1 MLTNLPDGAAE
12 SSSCAVLEPSVT
24 RRAKILLT
32 LAALAA
38 LTISA
43 AAQEPARES
52 AKVQL
57 LVVAATTSVED
68 SGLFDHLLP
77 RFTAATGITVR
88 VVSRASAAALMTAE
102 KGTIDAVIVN
112 DADALDSFVAAGQ
125 GTRRQRFMFNRFVIV
140 GPPSD
145 PAGVR
150 GMNDASAALR
160 EIARKRATFVSRGDN
175 SGTHTAELKLWQAAD
190 VNPKTRSGNWY
201 RETGL
206 GMGLTVQMAGRLDGY
221 TLTDRATWVKAADPA
236 ASTILVDGDP
246 RLFNPYEVILVNPA
260 QHPHVNVAAA
270 TAFLDWLV
278 SPEGREAIGDY
289 RVNGEKVFEPSP
301 DQTN

>member
-1 MLTNLPDGAAE
+1 MTKRAAIL
-12 SSSCAVLEPSVT
+12 STFAAV
-24 RRAKILLT
+24 
-32 LAALAA
+32 AAM
-38 LTISA
+38 TISA
-43 AAQEPARES
+43 AAQEPVNEPAADQS
-52 AKVQL
+52 

-125 GTRRQRFMFNRFVIV
+125 GTRRHSFMSNRFVLV

-145 PAGVR
+145 PAGVG
-150 GMNDASAALR
+150 GMNDAPAALR

-175 SGTHTAELKLWQAAD
+175 SGTHTAELKLWQAAG
-190 VNPKTRSGNWY
+190 VNPKMRSGNWY
-201 RETGL
+201 LETGL
-206 GMGLTVQMAGRLDGY
+206 GMGLTVQMAGRLGAY
-221 TLTDRATWVKAADPA
+221 TLTDRATFVKAADRA
-236 ASTILVDGDP
+236 TSNVLVDGDP
-246 RLFNPYEVILVNPA
+246 RLFNPYEAILVNPA
-260 QHPHVNVAAA
+260 KHAHVNVAAA
-270 TAFLDWLV
+270 TRFLDWLV

-301 DQTN
+301 GDIN

>member
-1 MLTNLPDGAAE
+1 MTKRAEFLLSFALGAMTTFA
-12 SSSCAVLEPSVT
+12 
-24 RRAKILLT
+24 
-32 LAALAA
+32 
-38 LTISA
+38 A
-43 AAQEPARES
+43 AAQEPAKQPVTNQS
-52 AKVQL
+52 
-57 LVVAATTSVED
+57 LVLAATTSVED
-68 SGLFDHLLP
+68 SGLFDHMLP

-88 VVSRASAAALMTAE
+88 VVSRASAAALLTAE

-125 GTRRQRFMFNRFVIV
+125 GTRRHSFMSNRFVIV

-150 GMNDASAALR
+150 GMKDAPAALR

-206 GMGLTVQMAGRLDGY
+206 GMGLTVQMAGRLSAY

-236 ASTILVDGDP
+236 ASRILVDGDP

-260 QHPHVNVAAA
+260 KHPHVNVAAA
-270 TAFLDWLV
+270 SAFLDWLV
-278 SPEGREAIGDY
+278 SQEGRDVIGAY
-289 RVNGEKVFEPSP
+289 RVNGEKVFEPSSG
-301 DQTN
+301 QTN

>member
-1 MLTNLPDGAAE
+1 MAKRAELLLSFAFGA
-12 SSSCAVLEPSVT
+12 VT
-24 RRAKILLT
+24 T
-32 LAALAA
+32 FG
-38 LTISA
+38 A
-43 AAQEPARES
+43 AAQEPAKQPVTNQS
-52 AKVQL
+52 

-68 SGLFDHLLP
+68 SGLFDHMLP

-88 VVSRASAAALMTAE
+88 VVSRASAAALLTAE

-125 GTRRQRFMFNRFVIV
+125 GTRRHSFMSNRFVIV

-150 GMNDASAALR
+150 GMKDAPAALR

-206 GMGLTVQMAGRLDGY
+206 GMGLTVQMAGRLSAY
-221 TLTDRATWVKAADPA
+221 TLTDRASWVKAADPA
-236 ASTILVDGDP
+236 ASRILLDGDP

-260 QHPHVNVAAA
+260 KHPHVNVAAA
-270 TAFLDWLV
+270 SAFLDWLV
-278 SPEGREAIGDY
+278 SQEGRDVIGAY
-289 RVNGEKVFEPSP
+289 RVNGEKVFEPSSG
-301 DQTN
+301 QTN

>member
-1 MLTNLPDGAAE
+1 
-12 SSSCAVLEPSVT
+12 VT
-24 RRAKILLT
+24 RRAAILLT
-32 LAALAA
+32 FAAVTALA
-38 LTISA
+38 TGA
-43 AAQEPARES
+43 AAQEPAREP
-52 AKVQL
+52 AANQL

-68 SGLFDHLLP
+68 SGLFDHILP

-88 VVSRASAAALMTAE
+88 IVSRASAAALMTAE
-102 KGTIDAVIVN
+102 KGTIDVVIVN

-125 GTRRQRFMFNRFVIV
+125 GARRLGFMSNRFVLV

-145 PAGVR
+145 PAGIR

-206 GMGLTVQMAGRLDGY
+206 GMGLTVQMAGRLNGY
-221 TLTDRATWVKAADPA
+221 ALTDRATWVKAADPA
-236 ASTILVDGDP
+236 ASQILVDGDP
-246 RLFNPYEVILVNPA
+246 RLLNPYEVILVNPA
-260 QHPHVNVAAA
+260 KHPHVNVAAA
-270 TAFLDWLV
+270 TAFQNWLV
-278 SPEGREAIGDY
+278 SPQGREAIGDY

-301 DQTN
+301 GKIN

>member
-1 MLTNLPDGAAE
+1 MAKRAEFLLSFALGA
-12 SSSCAVLEPSVT
+12 VT
-24 RRAKILLT
+24 T
-32 LAALAA
+32 FG
-38 LTISA
+38 A
-43 AAQEPARES
+43 AAQEPAKPPVTNQS
-52 AKVQL
+52 

-68 SGLFDHLLP
+68 SGLFDHMLP

-88 VVSRASAAALMTAE
+88 VVSRASAAALLTAE

-125 GTRRQRFMFNRFVIV
+125 GTRRHSFMSNHFVIV

-150 GMNDASAALR
+150 GMKDAPAALR

-206 GMGLTVQMAGRLDGY
+206 GMGLTVQMAGRLNAY
-221 TLTDRATWVKAADPA
+221 TLTDRATWVKAAGSV
-236 ASTILVDGDP
+236 ASRILVDGDP

-260 QHPHVNVAAA
+260 KHPHVNVAAA
-270 TAFLDWLV
+270 SAFLDWLV
-278 SPEGREAIGDY
+278 SQEGRDVIGAY
-289 RVNGEKVFEPSP
+289 RVNGEKVFEPSSG
-301 DQTN
+301 QTN

>member
-1 MLTNLPDGAAE
+1 VTKRAE
-12 SSSCAVLEPSVT
+12 
-24 RRAKILLT
+24 ILLT
-32 LAALAA
+32 FAALAA
-38 LTISA
+38 MTISA
-43 AAQEPARES
+43 AAQEPAKEPAQNRS
-52 AKVQL
+52 

-125 GTRRQRFMFNRFVIV
+125 GTRRHSFMSNRFVIV
-140 GPPSD
+140 GPLSD
-145 PAGVR
+145 PARVR

-175 SGTHTAELKLWQAAD
+175 SGTHTAELKLWQAAG
-190 VNPKTRSGNWY
+190 VNPKARSGNWY

-206 GMGLTVQMAGRLDGY
+206 GMGLTVQMAGRLSGY

-236 ASTILVDGDP
+236 ASQILVDGDP
-246 RLFNPYEVILVNPA
+246 RLFNSYEVILVNPA
-260 QHPHVNVAAA
+260 KHPHVNVAAA

-278 SPEGREAIGDY
+278 SPEGRDAIDAY

-301 DQTN
+301 GKTN

>member
-1 MLTNLPDGAAE
+1 
-12 SSSCAVLEPSVT
+12 VT
-24 RRAKILLT
+24 RRAEILT
-32 LAALAA
+32 TFAAVAA
-38 LTISA
+38 MTISA
-43 AAQEPARES
+43 AAQESANAQEPAKES
-52 AKVQL
+52 AANQS

-68 SGLFDHLLP
+68 SGLFDHILP

-125 GTRRQRFMFNRFVIV
+125 GTRRLGFMSNRFVIV

-150 GMNDASAALR
+150 GMNDAPAALR

-206 GMGLTVQMAGRLDGY
+206 GMGLTVQMAGRLNGY
-221 TLTDRATWVKAADPA
+221 ALTDRATWVKAADPA
-236 ASTILVDGDP
+236 AAAILVDGDP

-260 QHPHVNVAAA
+260 NHPHVNVAAA

-278 SPEGREAIGDY
+278 SPQGRDAIGDY

-301 DQTN
+301 GKTN